1 MIQDRRK
8 DQQQE
13 SRRGPKKVSTS
24 DRSIATG
31 RAKRTAAVNA
41 RRGMTESKKPQ
52 AMEIEREVYRQSRTT
67 QKTKENQQQKATGGR
82 LAPNA
87 SANRRAKKEAPIA
100 AAKGANRRPPSK
112 KIVQVGIKAM
122 KTAGYEVP
130 EGQKLVISLA
140 PTVAVP
146 AKNNQQKNSAAA
158 AAKDSNNSNNN
169 NNNRGRRGAGGNQSN
184 TSGNQSNTGRNQ
196 NNAGGNQG
204 NTGGNQNRGGGR
216 RGGGRR

>member
-158 AAKDSNNSNNN
+158 KDSNNSNNN